1 MKTYVCWLQRRQD
14 KDNNKQ
20 LWVWIDTKGDERT
33 LKFSTWL
40 NSASQKIPYCWLLIW
55 KSRCIAISFFLSTPL
70 IHPEGKWYHL
80 FMLPIDTH
88 FLQLKMCVSKILFR
102 AQLCIRIIPDQFL
115 AKVEIFKLHLLSCSL
130 PPLPASTG
138 QEGGEQQGEPPKSN
152 FHPRRFNWRFWK
164 GT

>member
-102 AQLCIRIIPDQFL
+102 AQLCITNNPRSISCQSWYFQAPPSFL
-115 AKVEIFKLHLLSCSL
+115 FIASPSC
-130 PPLPASTG
+130 
-138 QEGGEQQGEPPKSN
+138 
-152 FHPRRFNWRFWK
+152 FNWATRWR
-164 GT
+164 TARRTT